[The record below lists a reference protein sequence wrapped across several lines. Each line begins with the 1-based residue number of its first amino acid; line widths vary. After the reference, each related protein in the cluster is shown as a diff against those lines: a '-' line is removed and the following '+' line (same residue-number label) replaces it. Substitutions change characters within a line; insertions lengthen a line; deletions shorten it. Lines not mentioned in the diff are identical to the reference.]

1 MKSLRRI
8 YYLIFIGLFVLY
20 LLLVTFSFIHL
31 DDFSQTS
38 NNRFNDITVVIDPGH
53 GGEDGGAVAND
64 IVEKDINLSI
74 SKKLKSVFR
83 SSGFNVVLIRDK
95 DEMINNDGDTIGSKK
110 ISDMKNRLS
119 IYNQNENNVVISI
132 HQNKFTQEKYS
143 GTQVFYSF
151 KNSNS
156 EVLAQSIRNSIVTY
170 LQPDNNRECK
180 KTTKDIYLLYNA
192 NVPSVIVECGFI
204 SNVAEAEKLKTDD
217 YQNQLA
223 YSIYIGFLEYINK

>member
-95 DEMINNDGDTIGSKK
+95 DEMINTDGDTIGSKK

>member
-31 DDFSQTS
+31 DDFTQTS

-95 DEMINNDGDTIGSKK
+95 DEMINTDGDTIGSKK

-119 IYNQNENNVVISI
+119 IYNQSENNVVISI

>member
-38 NNRFNDITVVIDPGH
+38 NNRFNDITIVIDPGH

-95 DEMINNDGDTIGSKK
+95 DEMINTDGDTIGSKK

-217 YQNQLA
+217 YQNQLT

>member
-53 GGEDGGAVAND
+53 GGEDGGAVANG

-83 SSGFNVVLIRDK
+83 SSGFNVVLTRDK
-95 DEMINNDGDTIGSKK
+95 DEMINTDGDTIGSKK
-110 ISDMKNRLS
+110 VSDMKNRLS
-119 IYNQNENNVVISI
+119 VYNQNENNVVISI

-143 GTQVFYSF
+143 GAQVFYSF
-151 KNSNS
+151 KNSKS

-180 KTTKDIYLLYNA
+180 RTTKDIYLLYNA

-204 SNVAEAEKLKTDD
+204 SNVSEAEKLKTDD

>member
-1 MKSLRRI
+1 MKSVKRI
-8 YYLIFIGLFVLY
+8 YYIIFIGLFVLY
-20 LLLVTFSFIHL
+20 LLLITFSFIHL
-31 DDFSQTS
+31 DDFSQAS
-38 NNRFNDITVVIDPGH
+38 NNRYNNITIIIDPGH
-53 GGEDGGAVAND
+53 GGEDGGAVANG

-74 SKKLKSVFR
+74 SQKLESIFR
-83 SSGFNVVLIRDK
+83 TSGFNVILTRNK
-95 DEMINNDGDTIGSKK
+95 DEMINSYGDTTAGRKV
-110 ISDMKNRLS
+110 SDMKNRLALFNKS
-119 IYNQNENNVVISI
+119 ENNIVISI

-143 GTQVFYSF
+143 GAQIFYSL
-151 KNSNS
+151 KNSKS
-156 EVLAQSIRNSIVTY
+156 EELAQSIRKSIVTY

-180 KTTKDIYLLYNA
+180 KATKDIYLLYNS

>member
-53 GGEDGGAVAND
+53 GGEDGGAVANG

-74 SKKLKSVFR
+74 SKKLKSVFS

-95 DEMINNDGDTIGSKK
+95 DEMINTDGDTIGSKK
-110 ISDMKNRLS
+110 VSDMKNRLS

-143 GTQVFYSF
+143 GAQVFYSF
-151 KNSNS
+151 KNSKS

-170 LQPDNNRECK
+170 IQPDNNRECK